1 MIIMKKI
8 RMALSAIVMT
18 YIFMI
23 APAFCFAGGIPQ
35 DKQMHIAASTATGL
49 ILAKNKP
56 FCLWEPWE
64 RALFNVVVIGGAKEL
79 YDSRHPDR
87 HSADWGDIGADA
99 IGAFGAEG
107 MIWLVH
113 KTW

>member
-35 DKQMHIAASTATGL
+35 DKQMHIAASAAVETFMAH
-49 ILAKNKP
+49 NKP
-56 FCLWEPWE
+56 FNSWAPWQ
-64 RALFNVVVIGGAKEL
+64 RSLFNVVVIGGAKEL

>member
-1 MIIMKKI
+1 MKKI
-8 RMALSAIVMT
+8 RMALGAIVMT

-23 APAFCFAGGIPQ
+23 APTFCFAGGIPQ
-35 DKQMHIAASTATGL
+35 DKQMHIGASAAVEVFMAH
-49 ILAKNKP
+49 NKP
-56 FCLWEPWE
+56 FNSWAPWQ
-64 RALFNVVVIGGAKEL
+64 RSLFNVVVIGGAKEL

>member
-1 MIIMKKI
+1 MLKKI
-8 RMALSAIVMT
+8 HFAVAAVML
-18 YIFMI
+18 MI
-23 APAFCFAGGIPQ
+23 GLFTTTAFCSAGGIDE

-56 FCLWEPWE
+56 FCLWKPWE

-107 MIWLVH
+107 MIWIVH